1 MTALACLCLLGGA
14 ASLAQLGRAAMALLW
29 LAMGAAIRET

>member
-14 ASLAQLGRAAMALLW
+14 ASLAQLGQTITALVRLI
-29 LAMGAAIRET
+29 LEAR

>member
-14 ASLAQLGRAAMALLW
+14 ASLAQLGKAAMAL
-29 LAMGAAIRET
+29 IRLLMEAQ